1 MTFKVIIRK
10 DVTYKNN
17 TSPLCLQFLHD
28 GRKKT
33 VGLGISVARK
43 YWDAEAQKVTT
54 NCPDR
59 DNIQFQ
65 ITAKI
70 KEYNK
75 KIQRLEALDIPV
87 NFDTLFDAKPARS
100 VRITIEDGFKTE
112 IERLESL
119 GKINS
124 ATKHKYALQVLDDYK
139 PTTMALEAID
149 LDYLKGLEL
158 YLRQRG
164 NKDNS
169 IATRF
174 AIFKAIYS
182 KAVKEGKVAVKQNP
196 FTLFQVGSLWVKT
209 RKRAIDKDDIQRL
222 IDLEI
227 AEGHT
232 TEYRRL
238 AKDLFLF
245 SYFTAGMNFGDI
257 ARLRYKDIVKGRVN
271 YSRHKTQKLLSFQ
284 LVPMALQILEKYGTT
299 GCGEDYIFPILNRHE
314 HTTPQQIFNRLHKV
328 LRKVNRELKV
338 LGELIGLEMPL
349 TTYVARHTYATEM
362 KRSGVNIAIISETL
376 GHSELSTTQ
385 ITSIRSRTAKS
396 TLRCRIY
403 CERKKGTPTNIRSA
417 LFFNG
422 GRLKLGDNR
431 VFGKTFYIFRQK
443 SVRIFGRK
451 PFSVKLHI
459 SP

>member
-1 MTFKVIIRK
+1 MLRFT
-10 DVTYKNN
+10 
-17 TSPLCLQFLHD
+17 HD
-28 GRKKT
+28 RTTKF
-33 VGLGISVARK
+33 VALGLSVEPH
-43 YWDAEAQKVTT
+43 YWDKDTELVLPT
-54 NCPDR
+54 CPERITLQSQIDR
-59 DNIQFQ
+59 
-65 ITAKI
+65 TLAG
-70 KEYNK
+70 YHK

-87 NFDTLFDAKPARS
+87 NFETLFDAKPACS
-100 VRITIEDGFKTE
+100 VGITIEDGFKAE

-124 ATKHKYALQVLDDYK
+124 ATKHKYALQVLDGYK

-174 AIFKAIYS
+174 AIFKAIYN

-196 FTLFQVGSLWVKT
+196 FSIYQVGSLWAKT

-227 AEGHT
+227 TEGHT

-284 LVPMALQILEKYGTT
+284 LVPMALQILEKYGMA
-299 GCGEDYIFPILNRHE
+299 GHGEDYIFPILNRHE
-314 HTTPQQIFNRLHKV
+314 HTSPQQIFNRLHKV

-338 LGELIGLEMPL
+338 LGEMIGLGMPL
-349 TTYVARHTYATEM
+349 TTYVARHTYATVL
-362 KRSGVNIAIISETL
+362 KRSGVSVALISESL
-376 GHSELSTTQ
+376 GHSDLSTTQ
-385 ITSIRSRTAKS
+385 IYLDSFENSQIDAAMQH
-396 TLRCRIY
+396 L
-403 CERKKGTPTNIRSA
+403 
-417 LFFNG
+417 L
-422 GRLKLGDNR
+422 
-431 VFGKTFYIFRQK
+431 
-443 SVRIFGRK
+443 
-451 PFSVKLHI
+451 
-459 SP
+459 

>member
-1 MTFKVIIRK
+1 MLRFT
-10 DVTYKNN
+10 
-17 TSPLCLQFLHD
+17 HD
-28 GRKKT
+28 RTTKF
-33 VGLGISVARK
+33 VALGLSVEPH
-43 YWDAEAQKVTT
+43 YWDKDTELVLPT
-54 NCPDR
+54 CPERITLQSQIDR
-59 DNIQFQ
+59 
-65 ITAKI
+65 TLAG
-70 KEYNK
+70 YHK

-87 NFDTLFDAKPARS
+87 NFETLFDAKPACS
-100 VRITIEDGFKTE
+100 VGITIEDGFKAE

-124 ATKHKYALQVLDDYK
+124 ATKHKYALQVLDGYK

-174 AIFKAIYS
+174 AIFKAIYN

-196 FTLFQVGSLWVKT
+196 FSIYQVGSLWAKT

-227 AEGHT
+227 TEGHT

-257 ARLRYKDIVKGRVN
+257 ARLRYKDILRGRVN

-284 LVPMALQILEKYGTT
+284 LVPMALQILEKYGTA
-299 GCGEDYIFPILNRHE
+299 GHGEDYIFPILNRHE
-314 HTTPQQIFNRLHKV
+314 HTSPQQIFNRLHKV
-328 LRKVNRELKV
+328 LRKVNRELKT
-338 LGELIGLEMPL
+338 LGEQIGLEMPL
-349 TTYVARHTYATEM
+349 TTYVARHTFATVL
-362 KRSGVNIAIISETL
+362 KRSGVNIAIISESL
-376 GHSELSTTQ
+376 GHSDLSTTQ
-385 ITSIRSRTAKS
+385 IYLDSFENSQIDAAMQH
-396 TLRCRIY
+396 L
-403 CERKKGTPTNIRSA
+403 
-417 LFFNG
+417 L
-422 GRLKLGDNR
+422 
-431 VFGKTFYIFRQK
+431 
-443 SVRIFGRK
+443 
-451 PFSVKLHI
+451 
-459 SP
+459 

>member
-10 DVTYKNN
+10 DVIYKNN
-17 TSPLCLQFLHD
+17 TSPLFLLFFHD
-28 GRKKT
+28 GRKKS
-33 VGLGISVARK
+33 VGLGISLARE
-43 YWDAEAQKVTT
+43 YWNAEAQKVGDD
-54 NCPDR
+54 CPDR

-284 LVPMALQILEKYGTT
+284 LVPMALQILEKYGTA
-299 GCGEDYIFPILNRHE
+299 GHGEDYIFPILNRHE

-338 LGELIGLEMPL
+338 LGEMIGLEMPL
-349 TTYVARHTYATEM
+349 TTYVARHTYATVL
-362 KRSGVNIAIISETL
+362 KRSGVSVALISESL
-376 GHSELSTTQ
+376 GHSDLSTTQ
-385 ITSIRSRTAKS
+385 IYLDSFENSQIDAAMAH
-396 TLRCRIY
+396 L
-403 CERKKGTPTNIRSA
+403 
-417 LFFNG
+417 L
-422 GRLKLGDNR
+422 
-431 VFGKTFYIFRQK
+431 
-443 SVRIFGRK
+443 
-451 PFSVKLHI
+451 
-459 SP
+459 

>member
-1 MTFKVIIRK
+1 MLRFT
-10 DVTYKNN
+10 
-17 TSPLCLQFLHD
+17 HD
-28 GRKKT
+28 RTTKF
-33 VGLGISVARK
+33 VALGLSVEPH
-43 YWDAEAQKVTT
+43 YWDKDTELVLPT
-54 NCPDR
+54 CPERITLQSQIDR
-59 DNIQFQ
+59 
-65 ITAKI
+65 TLAG
-70 KEYNK
+70 YHK

-87 NFDTLFDAKPARS
+87 NFETLFDAKPACS
-100 VRITIEDGFKTE
+100 VGITIEDGFKAE

-124 ATKHKYALQVLDDYK
+124 ATKHKYALQVLDGYK

-174 AIFKAIYS
+174 AIFKAIYN
-182 KAVKEGKVAVKQNP
+182 KAVKEGKVMVKQNP
-196 FTLFQVGSLWVKT
+196 FTLFQVGSLWAKT

-227 AEGHT
+227 ADGHT

-284 LVPMALQILEKYGTT
+284 LVPMALQILEKYGAA
-299 GCGEDYIFPILNRHE
+299 GHGEDYIFPILNRHE

-338 LGELIGLEMPL
+338 LGEMIGLEMPL
-349 TTYVARHTYATEM
+349 TTYVARHTYATVL
-362 KRSGVNIAIISETL
+362 KRSGVSVALISESL
-376 GHSELSTTQ
+376 GHSDLSTTQ
-385 ITSIRSRTAKS
+385 IYLDSFENSQIDAAMAH
-396 TLRCRIY
+396 L
-403 CERKKGTPTNIRSA
+403 
-417 LFFNG
+417 L
-422 GRLKLGDNR
+422 
-431 VFGKTFYIFRQK
+431 
-443 SVRIFGRK
+443 
-451 PFSVKLHI
+451 
-459 SP
+459 

>member
-1 MTFKVIIRK
+1 MAFKAIIRK
-10 DVTYKNN
+10 DVIYKNN
-17 TSPLCLQFLHD
+17 TSPLSIQFLHD

-33 VGLGISVARK
+33 VGLGVSVSRE
-43 YWDAEAQKVTT
+43 YWDAEAQKVTED
-54 NCPDR
+54 CPDR

-100 VRITIEDGFKTE
+100 VGITIKDGFKAE

-124 ATKHKYALQVLDDYK
+124 ATKHKYALQVLDGYK

-174 AIFKAIYS
+174 AIFKAIYN
-182 KAVKEGKVAVKQNP
+182 KAVKEGKVTVKQNP
-196 FTLFQVGSLWVKT
+196 FTLFQVGSLWAKT

-222 IDLEI
+222 IDLDI

-238 AKDLFLF
+238 ARDLFLF
-245 SYFTAGMNFGDI
+245 SYFTAGMNLGDI
-257 ARLRYKDIVKGRVN
+257 ARLRYKDIIKERVY

-284 LVPMALQILEKYGTT
+284 LVPNAMQIIEKYSKANHAQ
-299 GCGEDYIFPILNRHE
+299 EDYIFPILDRSE
-314 HTTPQQIFNRLHKV
+314 HKTAQQIFNRLHKV
-328 LRKVNRELKV
+328 LRKVNRELKT
-338 LGELIGLEMPL
+338 LGEQIGLEMPL
-349 TTYVARHTYATEM
+349 TTYVARHTYATVL
-362 KRSGVNIAIISETL
+362 KRSGVSVALISESL
-376 GHSELSTTQ
+376 GHSDLSTTQ
-385 ITSIRSRTAKS
+385 IYLDSFENSQIDAAMQH
-396 TLRCRIY
+396 L
-403 CERKKGTPTNIRSA
+403 
-417 LFFNG
+417 L
-422 GRLKLGDNR
+422 
-431 VFGKTFYIFRQK
+431 
-443 SVRIFGRK
+443 
-451 PFSVKLHI
+451 
-459 SP
+459 

>member
-1 MTFKVIIRK
+1 MKIKVVLRTGKINK
-10 DVTYKNN
+10 QGQ
-17 TSPLCLQFLHD
+17 SPLMLRFTHD
-28 GRKKT
+28 RTTKF
-33 VGLGISVARK
+33 VALGLSVEPH
-43 YWDAEAQKVTT
+43 YWDKDTELVLPT
-54 NCPDR
+54 CPERITLQSQIDR
-59 DNIQFQ
+59 
-65 ITAKI
+65 TLAG
-70 KEYNK
+70 YHK

-87 NFDTLFDAKPARS
+87 NFETLFDAKPACS
-100 VRITIEDGFKTE
+100 VGITIEDGFKAE

-124 ATKHKYALQVLDDYK
+124 ATKHKYALQVLDGYK

-158 YLRQRG
+158 YLRQRR

-174 AIFKAIYS
+174 AIFKAIYN

-196 FTLFQVGSLWVKT
+196 FSIYQVGSLWAKT

-227 AEGHT
+227 TEGHT

-257 ARLRYKDIVKGRVN
+257 ARLRYKDILRGRVN

-284 LVPMALQILEKYGTT
+284 LVPMALQILEKYGTA
-299 GCGEDYIFPILNRHE
+299 GHGEDYIFPILNRHE
-314 HTTPQQIFNRLHKV
+314 HTSPQQIFNRLHKV

-338 LGELIGLEMPL
+338 LGEMIGLGMPL
-349 TTYVARHTYATEM
+349 TTYVARHTYATVL
-362 KRSGVNIAIISETL
+362 KRSGVSVALISESL
-376 GHSELSTTQ
+376 GHSDLSTTQ
-385 ITSIRSRTAKS
+385 IYLDSFENSQIDAAMQH
-396 TLRCRIY
+396 L
-403 CERKKGTPTNIRSA
+403 
-417 LFFNG
+417 L
-422 GRLKLGDNR
+422 
-431 VFGKTFYIFRQK
+431 
-443 SVRIFGRK
+443 
-451 PFSVKLHI
+451 
-459 SP
+459 

>member
-1 MTFKVIIRK
+1 MLRFT
-10 DVTYKNN
+10 
-17 TSPLCLQFLHD
+17 HD
-28 GRKKT
+28 RTTKF
-33 VGLGISVARK
+33 VALGLSVEPH
-43 YWDAEAQKVTT
+43 YWDKDTELVLPT
-54 NCPDR
+54 CPERITLQSQIDR
-59 DNIQFQ
+59 
-65 ITAKI
+65 TLAG
-70 KEYNK
+70 YHK

-87 NFDTLFDAKPARS
+87 NFETLFDAKPACS
-100 VRITIEDGFKTE
+100 VGITIEDGFKAE

-124 ATKHKYALQVLDDYK
+124 ATKHKYALQVLDGYK

-174 AIFKAIYS
+174 AIFKAIYN

-196 FTLFQVGSLWVKT
+196 FSIYQVGSLWAKT
-209 RKRAIDKDDIQRL
+209 RKRAIDKDEIQRL

-227 AEGHT
+227 TEGHT

-257 ARLRYKDIVKGRVN
+257 ARLRYKDILRGRVN

-284 LVPMALQILEKYGTT
+284 LVPMALQILEKYGTA
-299 GCGEDYIFPILNRHE
+299 GHGEDYIFPILNRHE
-314 HTTPQQIFNRLHKV
+314 HTSPQQIFNRLHKV

-338 LGELIGLEMPL
+338 LGEMIGLGMPL
-349 TTYVARHTYATEM
+349 TTYVARHTYATVL
-362 KRSGVNIAIISETL
+362 KRSGVSVALISESL
-376 GHSELSTTQ
+376 GHSDLSTTQ
-385 ITSIRSRTAKS
+385 IYLDSFENSQIDAAMQH
-396 TLRCRIY
+396 L
-403 CERKKGTPTNIRSA
+403 
-417 LFFNG
+417 L
-422 GRLKLGDNR
+422 
-431 VFGKTFYIFRQK
+431 
-443 SVRIFGRK
+443 
-451 PFSVKLHI
+451 
-459 SP
+459 

>member
-1 MTFKVIIRK
+1 MLRFT
-10 DVTYKNN
+10 
-17 TSPLCLQFLHD
+17 HD
-28 GRKKT
+28 RTTKF
-33 VGLGISVARK
+33 VALGLSVEPH
-43 YWDAEAQKVTT
+43 YWDKDTELVLPT
-54 NCPDR
+54 CPERITLQSQIDR
-59 DNIQFQ
+59 
-65 ITAKI
+65 TLAG
-70 KEYNK
+70 YHK

-87 NFDTLFDAKPARS
+87 NFETLFDAKPACS
-100 VRITIEDGFKTE
+100 VGITIEDGFKAE

-124 ATKHKYALQVLDDYK
+124 ATKHKYALQVLDGYK

-174 AIFKAIYS
+174 AIFKAIYN

-196 FTLFQVGSLWVKT
+196 FSIYQVGSLWAKT

-227 AEGHT
+227 TEGHT

-284 LVPMALQILEKYGTT
+284 LVPMALQILEKYGTA
-299 GCGEDYIFPILNRHE
+299 GHGEDYIFPILNRHE

-338 LGELIGLEMPL
+338 LGEMIGLGMPL
-349 TTYVARHTYATEM
+349 TTYVARHTYATVL
-362 KRSGVNIAIISETL
+362 KRSGVSVALISESL
-376 GHSELSTTQ
+376 GHSDLSTTQ
-385 ITSIRSRTAKS
+385 IYLDSFENSQIDAAMQH
-396 TLRCRIY
+396 L
-403 CERKKGTPTNIRSA
+403 
-417 LFFNG
+417 L
-422 GRLKLGDNR
+422 
-431 VFGKTFYIFRQK
+431 
-443 SVRIFGRK
+443 
-451 PFSVKLHI
+451 
-459 SP
+459 

>member
-1 MTFKVIIRK
+1 MKIKVVLRTGKINK
-10 DVTYKNN
+10 QGQ
-17 TSPLCLQFLHD
+17 SPLMLRFTHD
-28 GRKKT
+28 RTTKF
-33 VGLGISVARK
+33 VALGLSVEPH
-43 YWDAEAQKVTT
+43 YWDKDTELVLPT
-54 NCPDR
+54 CPERITLQSQIDR
-59 DNIQFQ
+59 
-65 ITAKI
+65 TLAG
-70 KEYNK
+70 YHK

-87 NFDTLFDAKPARS
+87 NFETLFDAKPACS
-100 VRITIEDGFKTE
+100 VGITIEDGFKAE

-124 ATKHKYALQVLDDYK
+124 ATKHKYALQVLDGYK

-174 AIFKAIYS
+174 AIFKAIYN

-196 FTLFQVGSLWVKT
+196 FSIYQVGSLWAKT

-227 AEGHT
+227 TEGHT

-257 ARLRYKDIVKGRVN
+257 ARLRYKDILRGRVN

-284 LVPMALQILEKYGTT
+284 LVPMALQILEKYGTA
-299 GCGEDYIFPILNRHE
+299 GHGEDYIFPILNRHE
-314 HTTPQQIFNRLHKV
+314 HTSPQQIFNRLHKV

-338 LGELIGLEMPL
+338 LGEMIGLGMPL
-349 TTYVARHTYATEM
+349 TTYIARHTYATVL
-362 KRSGVNIAIISETL
+362 KRSGVSVALISESL
-376 GHSELSTTQ
+376 GHSDLSTTQ
-385 ITSIRSRTAKS
+385 IYLDSFENSQIDAAMQH
-396 TLRCRIY
+396 L
-403 CERKKGTPTNIRSA
+403 
-417 LFFNG
+417 L
-422 GRLKLGDNR
+422 
-431 VFGKTFYIFRQK
+431 
-443 SVRIFGRK
+443 
-451 PFSVKLHI
+451 
-459 SP
+459 

>member
-1 MTFKVIIRK
+1 MTFKAIIRK
-10 DVTYKNN
+10 DVIYKNN
-17 TSPLCLQFLHD
+17 NSPLCIQFLHD

-33 VGLGISVARK
+33 IGLGISIAHE
-43 YWDAEAQKVTT
+43 YWNAEAQKVTDD
-54 NCPDR
+54 CPDR

-75 KIQRLEALDIPV
+75 KIQWLEALDIPIT
-87 NFDTLFDAKPARS
+87 FDTLFETNKSRHAG
-100 VRITIEDGFKTE
+100 ITIEDGFKAE

-124 ATKHKYALQVLDDYK
+124 ATKHKYALQVLDGYK
-139 PTTMALEAID
+139 SVKTALEAID

-174 AIFKAIYS
+174 AIFKAIYN

-196 FTLFQVGSLWVKT
+196 FTLFQVGSLWAKT

-284 LVPMALQILEKYGTT
+284 LVPMALQILEKYGTA
-299 GCGEDYIFPILNRHE
+299 GDGEDYIFPILNRHE

-328 LRKVNRELKV
+328 LRKINRELKA
-338 LGELIGLEMPL
+338 LGEMIGLEMPL
-349 TTYVARHTYATEM
+349 TTYVARHTYATVL
-362 KRSGVNIAIISETL
+362 KRSGVSVALISESL
-376 GHSELSTTQ
+376 GHSDLSTTQ
-385 ITSIRSRTAKS
+385 IYLDSFENSQIDAAMQH
-396 TLRCRIY
+396 L
-403 CERKKGTPTNIRSA
+403 
-417 LFFNG
+417 L
-422 GRLKLGDNR
+422 
-431 VFGKTFYIFRQK
+431 
-443 SVRIFGRK
+443 
-451 PFSVKLHI
+451 
-459 SP
+459 

>member
-1 MTFKVIIRK
+1 MLRFT
-10 DVTYKNN
+10 
-17 TSPLCLQFLHD
+17 HD
-28 GRKKT
+28 RTTKF
-33 VGLGISVARK
+33 VALGLSVEPH
-43 YWDAEAQKVTT
+43 YWDKDTELVLPT
-54 NCPDR
+54 CPERITLQSQIDR
-59 DNIQFQ
+59 
-65 ITAKI
+65 TLAG
-70 KEYNK
+70 YHK

-87 NFDTLFDAKPARS
+87 NFETLFDAKPACS
-100 VRITIEDGFKTE
+100 VGITLEDGFKAE

-124 ATKHKYALQVLDDYK
+124 ATKHKYALQVLDGYK

-174 AIFKAIYS
+174 AIFKAIYN

-196 FTLFQVGSLWVKT
+196 FSIYQVGSLWAKT

-227 AEGHT
+227 TEGHT

-257 ARLRYKDIVKGRVN
+257 ARLRYKDILRGRVN

-284 LVPMALQILEKYGTT
+284 LVPMALQILEKYGTA
-299 GCGEDYIFPILNRHE
+299 GHGEDYIFPILNRHE
-314 HTTPQQIFNRLHKV
+314 HTSPQQIFNRLHKV

-338 LGELIGLEMPL
+338 LGEMIGLGMPL
-349 TTYVARHTYATEM
+349 TTYVARHTYATVL
-362 KRSGVNIAIISETL
+362 KRSGVSVALISESL
-376 GHSELSTTQ
+376 GHSDLSTTQ
-385 ITSIRSRTAKS
+385 IYLDSFENSQIDAAMQH
-396 TLRCRIY
+396 L
-403 CERKKGTPTNIRSA
+403 
-417 LFFNG
+417 L
-422 GRLKLGDNR
+422 
-431 VFGKTFYIFRQK
+431 
-443 SVRIFGRK
+443 
-451 PFSVKLHI
+451 
-459 SP
+459 

>member
-1 MTFKVIIRK
+1 MKIKAICRHEIV
-10 DVTYKNN
+10 YKNGK
-17 TSPLCLQFLHD
+17 SPLAIRFTHQRTH
-28 GRKKT
+28 KT
-33 VGLGISVARK
+33 VSLDISVEPH
-43 YWDAEAQKVTT
+43 YWDKTAEMITA
-54 NCPDR
+54 NCPER
-59 DNIQFQ
+59 AALQSQ
-65 ITAKI
+65 IDSTLAG
-70 KEYNK
+70 YRK

-87 NFDTLFDAKPARS
+87 TFDTLFETDKSRHAG
-100 VRITIEDGFKTE
+100 ITIEDGFNAE

-124 ATKHKYALQVLDDYK
+124 ATKHKYALQVLNGYK
-139 PTTMALEAID
+139 SVKTALEAID

-158 YLRQRG
+158 HLRQRG

-174 AIFKAIYS
+174 AIFKAIYN

-196 FTLFQVGSLWVKT
+196 FSIYQVGSLWAKT

-227 AEGHT
+227 TEGHT

-284 LVPMALQILEKYGTT
+284 LVPMALQILEKYGMA
-299 GCGEDYIFPILNRHE
+299 GHGEDYIFPILNRHE

-328 LRKVNRELKV
+328 LRKVNRELKT
-338 LGELIGLEMPL
+338 LGEQIGLEMPL
-349 TTYVARHTYATEM
+349 TTYVARHTFATVL
-362 KRSGVNIAIISETL
+362 KRSGVNIAIISESL
-376 GHSELSTTQ
+376 GHSDLSTTQ
-385 ITSIRSRTAKS
+385 IYLDSFENSQIDAAMQN
-396 TLRCRIY
+396 L
-403 CERKKGTPTNIRSA
+403 
-417 LFFNG
+417 L
-422 GRLKLGDNR
+422 
-431 VFGKTFYIFRQK
+431 
-443 SVRIFGRK
+443 
-451 PFSVKLHI
+451 
-459 SP
+459 

>member
-1 MTFKVIIRK
+1 MTFKAILRK
-10 DVTYKNN
+10 DVIYKNC
-17 TSPLCLQFLHD
+17 TSPLCIQFLHD

-33 VGLGISVARK
+33 IGLGISVARK
-43 YWDAEAQKVTT
+43 YWNAEAQKVTT
-54 NCPDR
+54 DCPDR

-87 NFDTLFDAKPARS
+87 NFDTLFDAKPTRS
-100 VRITIEDGFKTE
+100 VGITIEDGFKAE

-124 ATKHKYALQVLDDYK
+124 ATKHKYALQVLDGYK
-139 PTTMALEAID
+139 SVKTALEAID

-174 AIFKAIYS
+174 AIFKAIYN

-196 FTLFQVGSLWVKT
+196 FTLFQVGSLWAKT

-227 AEGHT
+227 ADGHT

-284 LVPMALQILEKYGTT
+284 LVPNALQIIEKYSRANHAQ
-299 GCGEDYIFPILNRHE
+299 EDYIFPILDRSE
-314 HTTPQQIFNRLHKV
+314 HKTAQQIFNRLHKV
-328 LRKVNRELKV
+328 LRKVNRELKT
-338 LGELIGLEMPL
+338 LGEQIGLKMPL
-349 TTYVARHTYATEM
+349 TTYVARHTYATVL
-362 KRSGVNIAIISETL
+362 KRSGVSVALISESL
-376 GHSELSTTQ
+376 GHSDLSTTQ
-385 ITSIRSRTAKS
+385 IYLDSFENSQIDAAMQN
-396 TLRCRIY
+396 L
-403 CERKKGTPTNIRSA
+403 
-417 LFFNG
+417 L
-422 GRLKLGDNR
+422 
-431 VFGKTFYIFRQK
+431 
-443 SVRIFGRK
+443 
-451 PFSVKLHI
+451 
-459 SP
+459 

>member
-1 MTFKVIIRK
+1 MLRFT
-10 DVTYKNN
+10 
-17 TSPLCLQFLHD
+17 HD
-28 GRKKT
+28 RTTKF
-33 VGLGISVARK
+33 VALGLSVEPH
-43 YWDAEAQKVTT
+43 YWDKDTELVLPT
-54 NCPDR
+54 CPERITLQSQIDR
-59 DNIQFQ
+59 
-65 ITAKI
+65 TLAG
-70 KEYNK
+70 YHK

-87 NFDTLFDAKPARS
+87 NFETLFDAKPACS
-100 VRITIEDGFKTE
+100 VGITIEDGFKAE

-124 ATKHKYALQVLDDYK
+124 ATKHKYALQVLDGYK

-174 AIFKAIYS
+174 AIFKAIYN

-196 FTLFQVGSLWVKT
+196 FSIYQVGSLWAKT
-209 RKRAIDKDDIQRL
+209 RKRPIDKDDIQRL

-227 AEGHT
+227 TEGHT

-257 ARLRYKDIVKGRVN
+257 ARLRYKDILRGRVN

-284 LVPMALQILEKYGTT
+284 LVPMALQILEKYGTA
-299 GCGEDYIFPILNRHE
+299 GHGEDYIFPILNRHE
-314 HTTPQQIFNRLHKV
+314 HTSPQQIFNRLHKV

-338 LGELIGLEMPL
+338 LGEMIGLGMPL
-349 TTYVARHTYATEM
+349 TTYVARHTYATVL
-362 KRSGVNIAIISETL
+362 KRSGVSVALISESL
-376 GHSELSTTQ
+376 GHSDLSTTQ
-385 ITSIRSRTAKS
+385 IYLDSFENSQIDAAMQH
-396 TLRCRIY
+396 L
-403 CERKKGTPTNIRSA
+403 
-417 LFFNG
+417 L
-422 GRLKLGDNR
+422 
-431 VFGKTFYIFRQK
+431 
-443 SVRIFGRK
+443 
-451 PFSVKLHI
+451 
-459 SP
+459 

>member
-1 MTFKVIIRK
+1 MKIKVVLRTGKINK
-10 DVTYKNN
+10 QGQ
-17 TSPLCLQFLHD
+17 SPLMLRFTHD
-28 GRKKT
+28 RATKF
-33 VGLGISVARK
+33 VALGLSVEPH
-43 YWDAEAQKVTT
+43 YWDKDTELVLPT
-54 NCPDR
+54 CPERITLQSQIDR
-59 DNIQFQ
+59 
-65 ITAKI
+65 TLAG
-70 KEYNK
+70 YHK

-87 NFDTLFDAKPARS
+87 NFETLFDAKPARS
-100 VRITIEDGFKTE
+100 VGITIEDGFKAE

-124 ATKHKYALQVLDDYK
+124 ATKHKYALQVLNDYK

-174 AIFKAIYS
+174 AIFKAIYN

-196 FTLFQVGSLWVKT
+196 FSIYQVGSLWAKT
-209 RKRAIDKDDIQRL
+209 RKRAIDKDDVQRL

-227 AEGHT
+227 ADGHT

-257 ARLRYKDIVKGRVN
+257 ARLHYKDIVKGRVN

-284 LVPMALQILEKYGTT
+284 LVPMALQILEKYGMA
-299 GCGEDYIFPILNRHE
+299 GHGEDYIFPILNRHE

-338 LGELIGLEMPL
+338 LGEMIGLEMPL
-349 TTYVARHTYATEM
+349 TTYVARHTYATVL
-362 KRSGVNIAIISETL
+362 KRSGVSVALISESL
-376 GHSELSTTQ
+376 GHSDLSTTQ
-385 ITSIRSRTAKS
+385 IYLDSFENSQIDAAMQH
-396 TLRCRIY
+396 L
-403 CERKKGTPTNIRSA
+403 
-417 LFFNG
+417 L
-422 GRLKLGDNR
+422 
-431 VFGKTFYIFRQK
+431 
-443 SVRIFGRK
+443 
-451 PFSVKLHI
+451 
-459 SP
+459 

>member
-1 MTFKVIIRK
+1 MLRFT
-10 DVTYKNN
+10 
-17 TSPLCLQFLHD
+17 HD
-28 GRKKT
+28 RTTKF
-33 VGLGISVARK
+33 VALGLSVEPH
-43 YWDAEAQKVTT
+43 YWDKDTELVLPT
-54 NCPDR
+54 CPER
-59 DNIQFQ
+59 
-65 ITAKI
+65 ITLQSQMDLTLAG
-70 KEYNK
+70 YHK

-87 NFDTLFDAKPARS
+87 NFETLFDAKPACS
-100 VRITIEDGFKTE
+100 VGITIEDGFKAE

-124 ATKHKYALQVLDDYK
+124 ATKHKYALQVLDGYK

-174 AIFKAIYS
+174 AIFKAIYN

-196 FTLFQVGSLWVKT
+196 FSIYQVGSLWAKT

-227 AEGHT
+227 TEGHT

-257 ARLRYKDIVKGRVN
+257 ARLRYKDILRGRVN

-284 LVPMALQILEKYGTT
+284 LVPMALQILEKYGTA
-299 GCGEDYIFPILNRHE
+299 GHGEDYIFPILNRHE
-314 HTTPQQIFNRLHKV
+314 HTSPQQIFNRLHKV

-338 LGELIGLEMPL
+338 LGEMIGLGMPL
-349 TTYVARHTYATEM
+349 TTYVARHTYATVL
-362 KRSGVNIAIISETL
+362 KRSGVSVALISESL
-376 GHSELSTTQ
+376 GHSDLSTTQ
-385 ITSIRSRTAKS
+385 IYLDSFENSQIDAAMQH
-396 TLRCRIY
+396 L
-403 CERKKGTPTNIRSA
+403 
-417 LFFNG
+417 L
-422 GRLKLGDNR
+422 
-431 VFGKTFYIFRQK
+431 
-443 SVRIFGRK
+443 
-451 PFSVKLHI
+451 
-459 SP
+459 